1 MPEHIP
7 VMVVTGPVG
16 VGKTTIA
23 TEISALLAE
32 AGIPHA
38 CVDMDGLRDAW
49 PAPPDDR
56 FNSALGLRNLAAIWR
71 NFQAAGTQRLI
82 LADVVEQRS
91 DLDGYRAAVPGAEVT
106 LVRLR
111 ASVAT
116 LEERV
121 ERREAGVGRD
131 WHLHRA
137 AELAAQMDHD
147 ALEDLL
153 IETDGR
159 SPDDIAREILTR
171 SAWLPATDSC
181 C

>member
-23 TEISALLAE
+23 TEISALLADV
-32 AGIPHA
+32 GILHA

-71 NFQAAGTQRLI
+71 NFHEAGAERLI

-91 DLDGYRAAVPGAEVT
+91 DLDSYREAVPGADVL

-116 LEERV
+116 LQGRI

-137 AELAAQMDHD
+137 AELEAQMDRD

-153 IETDGR
+153 VETDGR
-159 SPDDIAREILTR
+159 SPDDIAREILAR
-171 SAWLPATDSC
+171 SGWLPASGD
-181 C
+181 